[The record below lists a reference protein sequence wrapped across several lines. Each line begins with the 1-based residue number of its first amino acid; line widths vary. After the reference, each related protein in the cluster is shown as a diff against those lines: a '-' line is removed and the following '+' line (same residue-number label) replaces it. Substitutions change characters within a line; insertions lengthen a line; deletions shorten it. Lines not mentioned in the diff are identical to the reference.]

1 LWTNFLRIGAARL
14 TASSKVAEFVLDS
27 SALLAFVNGE
37 VGGEMVA
44 DIIGDSIISTVNIA
58 EVVTKLVDR
67 GASLQQA
74 REALAMADYS
84 IADFDR
90 PLAEATGALVK
101 QTRGRGLSLGDRAC
115 LALAQR
121 EQLPALTGDREWLE
135 VVTGIEIRLFR

>member
-1 LWTNFLRIGAARL
+1 MNFLRIGAGRSN
-14 TASSKVAEFVLDS
+14 ASSKMAEFVLDS

-44 DIIGDSIISTVNIA
+44 QIIGESIISTVNIA
-58 EVVTKLVDR
+58 EVVTKLVAR

-74 REALAMADYS
+74 REALAMADYG
-84 IADFDR
+84 IVDFDR
-90 PLAEATGALVK
+90 PLAEVTGALVK
-101 QTRGRGLSLGDRAC
+101 QTKGRGLSLGDRAC

-135 VVTGIEIRLFR
+135 IVTDV